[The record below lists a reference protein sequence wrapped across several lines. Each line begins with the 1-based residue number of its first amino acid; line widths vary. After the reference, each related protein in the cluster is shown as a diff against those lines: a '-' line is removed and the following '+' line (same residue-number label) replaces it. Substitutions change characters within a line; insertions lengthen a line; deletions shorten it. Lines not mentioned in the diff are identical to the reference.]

1 MTAKE
6 LRNWTLR
13 LPDDA
18 EVKVLIGPDEEPDS
32 YKEASAELA
41 IDFDTEE
48 RYLLVGEVW

>member
-6 LRNWTLR
+6 LRNLTLR

-18 EVKVLIGPDEEPDS
+18 EVKVLIGPEEDLDS
-32 YKEASAELA
+32 YREAAAELA
-41 IDFDTEE
+41 IDLDTEE